1 MPLSHS
7 ALNTRRIAMLHSHHG
22 NATFLLQNH
31 ACSPNLP
38 LLLAFCLPLVIS
50 LESFSSQFA
59 GRHWDVAFSTLG
71 LRSHFGVIVK
81 LLLLLPL
88 QVLKA
93 AQRAAFLV
101 PLQGCAEGIAK
112 AQLLQTRGHKHHLSS
127 VMPKDC
133 DMHTDWKKMH
143 FGNNLSNSALLTQ
156 NENTSVCCEIKGKTC
171 WNGFI

>member
-22 NATFLLQNH
+22 NTTFLLQNN
-31 ACSPNLP
+31 ASSPNLP

-50 LESFSSQFA
+50 LESFSSQLA
-59 GRHWDVAFSTLG
+59 ARHWAVAFSTLG
-71 LRSHFGVIVK
+71 LRSHFGAIVK

-112 AQLLQTRGHKHHLSS
+112 TQLLQTRGHKHHLSTA
-127 VMPKDC
+127 MPNDC
-133 DMHTDWKKMH
+133 DMHTAWKKKCVLETILATLH
-143 FGNNLSNSALLTQ
+143 CLPRT
-156 NENTSVCCEIKGKTC
+156 KTPR
-171 WNGFI
+171 FVMK

>member
-112 AQLLQTRGHKHHLSS
+112 AQLLQTCGHKHHLSS

-156 NENTSVCCEIKGKTC
+156 NENTSVCYEIKGKTC

>member
-1 MPLSHS
+1 
-7 ALNTRRIAMLHSHHG
+7 MLHSHHG

>member
-1 MPLSHS
+1 MPLSHL
-7 ALNTRRIAMLHSHHG
+7 ALNTRRIAVLHSHHG

-31 ACSPNLP
+31 ACSPNLL

-50 LESFSSQFA
+50 LESFSR
-59 GRHWDVAFSTLG
+59 RHWDVAFGALG

-81 LLLLLPL
+81 LLLLLPS

-93 AQRAAFLV
+93 AQRAAYLV

-127 VMPKDC
+127 VTPKGC
-133 DMHTDWKKMH
+133 DMHTDWKKTH

-156 NENTSVCCEIKGKTC
+156 NENTSICYEIKGKPC